1 MLSRGFI
8 VLWFAMLIAMAG
20 IGMVSPLLPIFLRDD
35 LGGPEV
41 AVALSFSGVAVT
53 QMFLSPFVGRLGD
66 RFGAK
71 PFLVIGFLIYGT
83 VGFGYLLASHWE
95 QVIALRIVSGL
106 GVTLIFPLS
115 MAYIGRLAPAGREG
129 ELMGA
134 FSVAQIAG
142 FGLGP
147 LMGGVVRDGFGS
159 DIAFASMAIL
169 LAGTGLLV
177 LVLLPPRPRPPGTP
191 EDYEAPDEPRL
202 SFRELIER
210 RFVQAVM
217 VSGVLGS
224 LSFAASGAFLA
235 VYVVSEEGLGTGSAT
250 FVGIL
255 FGARALMG
263 AVLQP
268 LFGRLA
274 DRVNRVMLVV
284 LGLGIAS
291 VLQFSIP
298 NVPSD
303 TVDGSLFGAAYT
315 VLPWLLLVYLLLG
328 AAESI
333 AFPAQAAIFVTA
345 GRTTGMGSIMGMQQM
360 AGSFGFLGGSL
371 IGAWVVSTF
380 GIENVFR
387 YSGIGIAA
395 GAVLFFILIQ
405 RAAPEIREAERYA
418 ARSQQAAGQEPSQD
432 EGTAGR

>member
-20 IGMVSPLLPIFLRDD
+20 IGMVSPLLPIFVRDD
-35 LGGPEV
+35 LGGPEI
-41 AVALSFSGVAVT
+41 AVALSFSGIAVT

-66 RFGAK
+66 RFGSK

-83 VGFGYLLASHWE
+83 VGFGYLLASQWE
-95 QVIALRIVSGL
+95 QVIALRVVSGL

-115 MAYIGRLAPAGREG
+115 MAYVGRLAPPGREG
-129 ELMGA
+129 QMMGA

-147 LMGGVVRDGFGS
+147 LVGGIVRDTFGS
-159 DIAFASMAIL
+159 DIAFASMAIM
-169 LAGTGLLV
+169 LAGTGVLV
-177 LVLLPPRPRPPGTP
+177 LVLLPARPRPPGAP
-191 EDYEAPDEPRL
+191 EDYEAPAEPRL
-202 SFRELIER
+202 SFRELIHR

-217 VSGVLGS
+217 VSSVLGS

-255 FGARALMG
+255 FGARALTG
-263 AVLQP
+263 AILQP
-268 LFGRLA
+268 VFGRLA
-274 DRVNRVMLVV
+274 DRANRVMLVV
-284 LGLGIAS
+284 VGLGIAS
-291 VLQFSIP
+291 ILQFLIP
-298 NVPSD
+298 SVPPN
-303 TVDGSLFGAAYT
+303 TVDGSLFGVGFT
-315 VLPWLLLVYLLLG
+315 VLPWLLGLYLLLG
-328 AAESI
+328 TAESI
-333 AFPAQAAIFVTA
+333 AFPAQAAIFVTV
-345 GRTTGMGSIMGMQQM
+345 GRTTGMASIMGMQQM

-387 YSGIGIAA
+387 YSGIGIAT
-395 GAVLFFILIQ
+395 GAVLFFILMR
-405 RAAPEIREAERYA
+405 RAAEEIREAERYA
-418 ARSQQAAGQEPSQD
+418 VGQSPS
-432 EGTAGR
+432 EGG